1 MGSLT
6 TSTTQEAQQIGCSA
20 LFVTLGGPIRETGK
34 GEKPTESMAMGLVI
48 TKGSWGPP
56 RELVESWPAAPLRAE
71 ELGSLSPISCPSRVG
86 GDSWGVSLVSCPP
99 CGATGSHRSVQALWP
114 GALHGRPGEPQPPSS
129 PTTSSWYK
137 HSRLF
142 TTSNSLLEGG
152 RVCII
157 FQTRDSCIRVGHLL
171 LLSVGTAHHWGA
183 LARPCWLG
191 FSLIKRAQREKCSPT
206 QTPGAADSLPE
217 ADYPDPRLSPTPSCL
232 PGYLSGL
239 ISVWLQMSCGWDQNH
254 RRPPFFPPWFWP
266 GWRTKLKPVTD
277 AIISFH
283 CFLNAVKYTEHKLC
297 HFSHF

>member
-1 MGSLT
+1 MQCLICDPRRPRKGDR
-6 TSTTQEAQQIGCSA
+6 EGRKANRKYGNGIGYHQGQ
-20 LFVTLGGPIRETGK
+20 LG
-34 GEKPTESMAMGLVI
+34 A
-48 TKGSWGPP
+48 TKGTC
-56 RELVESWPAAPLRAE
+56 RTLT
-71 ELGSLSPISCPSRVG
+71 SCPTKGRGTWVFVPHLLPLQG
-86 GDSWGVSLVSCPP
+86 WRWLLGGVSLVSCPP
-99 CGATGSHRSVQALWP
+99 CGATGSHRPVQALWP

-171 LLSVGTAHHWGA
+171 LLSAGPLEPRTGHHWGA
-183 LARPCWLG
+183 SARPCWLG
-191 FSLIKRAQREKCSPT
+191 FSLIKRARREKCSPT

-217 ADYPDPRLSPTPSCL
+217 ADYPDARLSPTPSCL
-232 PGYLSGL
+232 PRSLSGL
-239 ISVWLQMSCGWDQNH
+239 ISVWLQTSCGWDQNH
-254 RRPPFFPPWFWP
+254 RRLPFFSAWFWP

-297 HFSHF
+297 HFNYF

>member
-1 MGSLT
+1 
-6 TSTTQEAQQIGCSA
+6 
-20 LFVTLGGPIRETGK
+20 
-34 GEKPTESMAMGLVI
+34 MGLVI

-56 RELVESWPAAPLRAE
+56 RELVEPWPAAPLRAE

-99 CGATGSHRSVQALWP
+99 CGATGSHRPVQALWP

-171 LLSVGTAHHWGA
+171 LLSAGTTRASDSASLRSLGEALLIRILADQKSTERKVLTYADPWGGG
-183 LARPCWLG
+183 LITRSWLP
-191 FSLIKRAQREKCSPT
+191 RCP
-206 QTPGAADSLPE
+206 SLPH
-217 ADYPDPRLSPTPSCL
+217 PQL
-232 PGYLSGL
+232 PASF
-239 ISVWLQMSCGWDQNH
+239 
-254 RRPPFFPPWFWP
+254 PF
-266 GWRTKLKPVTD
+266 R
-277 AIISFH
+277 AH
-283 CFLNAVKYTEHKLC
+283 
-297 HFSHF
+297 